1 MRGTPSRSALLLASA
16 LLLSFALTSCERR
29 EPPAQTAAANASSA
43 GAATSGSTAANRSG
57 ERWSYHDWPTG
68 PYKVAES
75 WPKPLPDTRHSHEGW
90 TWGSFGG
97 VYAESPDRIW
107 IAMRGELPL
116 PAGARPW
123 TPYAALEPPRTATG
137 NGDGISATCA
147 NEPKRGWE
155 RRFEHSIIIV
165 DREGTLVGEWPHLD
179 PMFSQLPCGRGP
191 HQIKI
196 SPYDPEKH
204 IWIIDDQLHMIY
216 RFTYDGKLQMSKG
229 ELGVRGRGPNTF
241 DRPTDIAWLPDGTY
255 FITDGYGGTRVVKFD
270 KDDNFVKDWGQPPK
284 DPQNPGPNEFNTV
297 HSIAISADRRLF
309 VVDRGHERMQVF
321 DVDGNFLDLWPL
333 RSPHW
338 PASQRTLVT
347 NHFIDDKGFIWA
359 GDAFTNRILKFDL
372 DGNFL
377 YSWGAPGGQPGRLGC
392 SHGISTDQLGNLYIA
407 DCFAGRVQKFEPIP
421 GADPDKLAGQILR
434 TWDTWKP

>member
-1 MRGTPSRSALLLASA
+1 MRTRASLPSLLVAATFLATFGLA
-16 LLLSFALTSCERR
+16 SCERNDSAAPAA
-29 EPPAQTAAANASSA
+29 EPAVTAAAAP
-43 GAATSGSTAANRSG
+43 AAPA

-68 PYKVAES
+68 HYQVVEN
-75 WPKPLPDTRHSHEGW
+75 WPKPLPDTRHSHDGW

-116 PAGARPW
+116 PAGAAPW
-123 TPYAALEPPRTATG
+123 TPYAALNPSRGNATG
-137 NGDGISATCA
+137 NGDGITATCQP
-147 NEPKRGWE
+147 ETPRGWE

-165 DREGTLVGEWPHLD
+165 NRNGELVDEWPHLD

-204 IWIIDDQLHMIY
+204 VWIIDDQLHMIY
-216 RFTYDGKLQMSKG
+216 RFTYDGKLEMSKG
-229 ELGVRGRGPNTF
+229 ELGQRGRGPNTF

-255 FITDGYGGTRVVKFD
+255 FITDGYGGTRVAKYGPNDEFI
-270 KDDNFVKDWGQPPK
+270 KDWGQAPK
-284 DPQNPGPNEFNTV
+284 DPANPGPNEFNTV
-297 HSIAISADRRLF
+297 HSIAISADQRLF
-309 VVDRGHERMQVF
+309 VVDRGHQRMQVF
-321 DVDGNFLDLWPL
+321 DTEGNFLDLWPL

-338 PASQRTLVT
+338 PASTEAFVV
-347 NHFIDDKGFIWA
+347 NHFIDDQGFLWA
-359 GDAFTNRILKFDL
+359 GDGRTFRMLKFDL

-377 YSWGAPGGQPGRLGC
+377 YSWGAGGPQPGRLGC
-392 SHGISTDQLGNLYIA
+392 SHGITTDQLGNLYLA
-407 DCFAGRVQKFEPIP
+407 DCFAGRVQKFEPLP
-421 GADPDKLAGQILR
+421 GADPAKIAGQIVR